1 MKTKFAKK
9 LRKKNKVL
17 LVTDIKLQVKNPNRV
32 SIYLDGRYSFSLT
45 VDQLA
50 SFNFK
55 KGDDLSLEEVEAYKD
70 ESSYGK
76 LKAVALDYLLL
87 RTRSKKEFRDYL
99 FRKTLS
105 TYDKKGKKI
114 IRYTDVQAKRVY
126 EHFLNTK
133 YLDDEFFAKTWV
145 ENRNLK
151 KGVSK
156 KKLYQELKQKG
167 IEDHVI
173 DQALRASSRD
183 DLGELKKVLAKKAGR
198 YKGDDNKLIRYLAS
212 LSFNYEDIKKAIE
225 EFKANN

>member
-1 MKTKFAKK
+1 M
-9 LRKKNKVL
+9 
-17 LVTDIKLQVKNPNRV
+17 LVTDIKLQVKNSNRV

-156 KKLYQELKQKG
+156 KKLYQELRQKG

-173 DQALRASSRD
+173 EQALGASGRD
-183 DLGELKKVLAKKAGR
+183 DLGELKKVLTKKAER
-198 YKGDDNKLIRYLAS
+198 YKSDDNKLIRYLAS
-212 LSFNYEDIKKAIE
+212 LGFNYEDIKKAIE

>member
-1 MKTKFAKK
+1 M
-9 LRKKNKVL
+9 

-32 SIYLDGRYSFSLT
+32 SVYLDGRYSFSLT

-114 IRYTDVQAKRVY
+114 IKYTDVQAKRVY

-167 IEDHVI
+167 IEDHVS

-212 LSFNYEDIKKAIE
+212 LGFNYEDIKKATE

>member
-1 MKTKFAKK
+1 M
-9 LRKKNKVL
+9 
-17 LVTDIKLQVKNPNRV
+17 

-76 LKAVALDYLLL
+76 LKAAALDYLLL

-99 FRKTLS
+99 FRKTLP
-105 TYDKKGKKI
+105 TYDKI
-114 IRYTDVQAKRVY
+114 IRYTNAQAKRVY
-126 EHFLNTK
+126 KHFLNTK

-156 KKLYQELKQKG
+156 KKLYQELRQKG

-173 DQALRASSRD
+173 EQALGASGRD
-183 DLGELKKVLAKKAGR
+183 DLGELKKVLTKKAER

-212 LSFNYEDIKKAIE
+212 LGFNYEDIKKAIE

>member
-1 MKTKFAKK
+1 M
-9 LRKKNKVL
+9 

-126 EHFLNTK
+126 EYFLNTK

-173 DQALRASSRD
+173 EQALKTSSRD
-183 DLGELKKVLAKKAGR
+183 DSDELKKVLAKKAER

-212 LSFNYEDIKKAIE
+212 LGFNYEDIKKAIE
-225 EFKANN
+225 EFKTK

>member
-1 MKTKFAKK
+1 
-9 LRKKNKVL
+9 
-17 LVTDIKLQVKNPNRV
+17 V

-50 SFNFK
+50 NFNFK

-76 LKAVALDYLLL
+76 LKAAALDYLLL

-99 FRKTLS
+99 FRKTLP

-114 IRYTDVQAKRVY
+114 IRYTDAQAKRVY
-126 EHFLNTK
+126 EYFLNTK

-173 DQALRASSRD
+173 KQALGASGRD

-212 LSFNYEDIKKAIE
+212 LGFNYEDIKKAIE

>member
-1 MKTKFAKK
+1 M
-9 LRKKNKVL
+9 

-173 DQALRASSRD
+173 EQALRVSSRD
-183 DLGELKKVLAKKAGR
+183 DLGELKKVLAKKAER

-212 LSFNYEDIKKAIE
+212 LGFNYEDIKKAIE

>member
-1 MKTKFAKK
+1 M
-9 LRKKNKVL
+9 
-17 LVTDIKLQVKNPNRV
+17 LVTDIKLQVKNSNRV

-55 KGDDLSLEEVEAYKD
+55 KGDDLSLEEIETYKD

-76 LKAVALDYLLL
+76 LKAVALNYLLL
-87 RTRSKKEFRDYL
+87 RIRSKKEFRDYL
-99 FRKTLS
+99 FRKTLP
-105 TYDKKGKKI
+105 TYDEKGKKI
-114 IRYTDVQAKRVY
+114 IRYTDAQAKRVY
-126 EHFLNTK
+126 KHFLNTK

-156 KKLYQELKQKG
+156 KKLYQELRQKG

-173 DQALRASSRD
+173 EQALGASGRD
-183 DLGELKKVLAKKAGR
+183 DLGELKKVLTKKAER

-212 LSFNYEDIKKAIE
+212 LGFNYEDIKKAIE

>member
-1 MKTKFAKK
+1 M
-9 LRKKNKVL
+9 

>member
-1 MKTKFAKK
+1 M
-9 LRKKNKVL
+9 

-76 LKAVALDYLLL
+76 LKAAALDYLLL

-99 FRKTLS
+99 FRKTLP

-114 IRYTDVQAKRVY
+114 IRYTDAQAKRVY

-133 YLDDEFFAKTWV
+133 YLDDELFAKTWV

-167 IEDHVI
+167 IEDYVI
-173 DQALRASSRD
+173 EQALRVSGRD
-183 DLGELKKVLAKKAGR
+183 DLGELKKVLAKKAER
-198 YKGDDNKLIRYLAS
+198 YKGDDNKLIRYLVS
-212 LSFNYEDIKKAIE
+212 LGFNYEDIKKALE

>member
-1 MKTKFAKK
+1 M
-9 LRKKNKVL
+9 

-99 FRKTLS
+99 FRKTLP

-114 IRYTDVQAKRVY
+114 IRYTDAQAKRVY

-133 YLDDEFFAKTWV
+133 YLDDELFVKTWV

-156 KKLYQELKQKG
+156 KKLYQELRQKG

-173 DQALRASSRD
+173 EQALGASGRD
-183 DLGELKKVLAKKAGR
+183 DLGELKKVLAKKAER

-212 LSFNYEDIKKAIE
+212 LGFNYEDIKKAIE

>member
-1 MKTKFAKK
+1 M
-9 LRKKNKVL
+9 
-17 LVTDIKLQVKNPNRV
+17 LVTDIKLQVKNSNRV

-55 KGDDLSLEEVEAYKD
+55 KGEDLSLEEVEAYKD

-114 IRYTDVQAKRVY
+114 IRYTDAQAKRIY

-133 YLDDEFFAKTWV
+133 YLDDELFAKTWV

-167 IEDHVI
+167 IEDYVI
-173 DQALRASSRD
+173 EQALRVSGRD
-183 DLGELKKVLAKKAGR
+183 DLGELKKVLAKKAER

-212 LSFNYEDIKKAIE
+212 LGFNYEDIKKAIE

>member
-1 MKTKFAKK
+1 M
-9 LRKKNKVL
+9 
-17 LVTDIKLQVKNPNRV
+17 LVTDIKLQVKNSNRV

-114 IRYTDVQAKRVY
+114 IRYTDVQAKRIY

-173 DQALRASSRD
+173 EQALGASGRD
-183 DLGELKKVLAKKAGR
+183 DLDELKKVLAKKAGR

-212 LSFNYEDIKKAIE
+212 LGFNYEDIKKAIE

>member
-1 MKTKFAKK
+1 M
-9 LRKKNKVL
+9 
-17 LVTDIKLQVKNPNRV
+17 LVTDVKLQVKNPNRV

-99 FRKTLS
+99 FRKTLL

-114 IRYTDVQAKRVY
+114 IRYTDAQAKRVY
-126 EHFLNTK
+126 KHFLNTK

-156 KKLYQELKQKG
+156 KKLYQELRQKG

-173 DQALRASSRD
+173 EQALGASGRD
-183 DLGELKKVLAKKAGR
+183 DLGELKKVLTKKAER

-212 LSFNYEDIKKAIE
+212 LGFNYEDIKKAIE

>member
-1 MKTKFAKK
+1 M
-9 LRKKNKVL
+9 
-17 LVTDIKLQVKNPNRV
+17 LVTDIKLQVKNSNRV

-212 LSFNYEDIKKAIE
+212 LGFNYEDIKKVLE
-225 EFKANN
+225 EFKVNN

>member
-1 MKTKFAKK
+1 M
-9 LRKKNKVL
+9 
-17 LVTDIKLQVKNPNRV
+17 LVTDVKLQVKNPNRV

-55 KGDDLSLEEVEAYKD
+55 KGEDLSLEEVEAYKN

-99 FRKTLS
+99 FRKTLP

-114 IRYTDVQAKRVY
+114 IRYTDAQAKRVY
-126 EHFLNTK
+126 EYFLDTK
-133 YLDDEFFAKTWV
+133 YLDDELFAKTWV

-167 IEDHVI
+167 IEDYVI
-173 DQALRASSRD
+173 EQALGASDRD
-183 DLGELKKVLAKKAGR
+183 DLGELKKVLAKKAER

-212 LSFNYEDIKKAIE
+212 LGFNYEDIKKALE

>member
-1 MKTKFAKK
+1 M
-9 LRKKNKVL
+9 
-17 LVTDIKLQVKNPNRV
+17 LVTDIKLQVKNSNRV

-133 YLDDEFFAKTWV
+133 YLDDELFAKTWV

-167 IEDHVI
+167 IEDYVI
-173 DQALRASSRD
+173 EQALRVSGRD
-183 DLGELKKVLAKKAGR
+183 DLGELKKVLAKKAER

-212 LSFNYEDIKKAIE
+212 LGFNYEDIKKALE

>member
-1 MKTKFAKK
+1 M
-9 LRKKNKVL
+9 
-17 LVTDIKLQVKNPNRV
+17 LVTDIKLQVKNSNRV

-114 IRYTDVQAKRVY
+114 IRYTDAQAKRVY
-126 EHFLNTK
+126 KHFLNTK

-156 KKLYQELKQKG
+156 KKLYQELRQKG

-173 DQALRASSRD
+173 EQALGASGRD
-183 DLGELKKVLAKKAGR
+183 DLGELKKVLTKKAER

-212 LSFNYEDIKKAIE
+212 LGFNYEDIKKAIE
-225 EFKANN
+225 EFKTK

>member
-1 MKTKFAKK
+1 M
-9 LRKKNKVL
+9 

-114 IRYTDVQAKRVY
+114 IRYTDAQAKRVY

-133 YLDDEFFAKTWV
+133 YLDDELFAKTWV

-167 IEDHVI
+167 IEDYVI
-173 DQALRASSRD
+173 EQALRVSGRD
-183 DLGELKKVLAKKAGR
+183 DLGELKKVLAKKAER

-212 LSFNYEDIKKAIE
+212 LGFNYEDIKKAIE

>member
-1 MKTKFAKK
+1 M
-9 LRKKNKVL
+9 
-17 LVTDIKLQVKNPNRV
+17 

-167 IEDHVI
+167 IEDHI
-173 DQALRASSRD
+173 IEQALRASGRD
-183 DLGELKKVLAKKAGR
+183 DSDELKKVLTKKAGR

-212 LSFNYEDIKKAIE
+212 LGFNYEDIKKAIE

>member
-1 MKTKFAKK
+1 M
-9 LRKKNKVL
+9 

-45 VDQLA
+45 VGQLA

-114 IRYTDVQAKRVY
+114 IRYTDAQAKRVY

-133 YLDDEFFAKTWV
+133 YLDDELFAKTWV

-167 IEDHVI
+167 IEDYVI
-173 DQALRASSRD
+173 EQALRVSGRD
-183 DLGELKKVLAKKAGR
+183 DLGELKKVLAKKAER

-212 LSFNYEDIKKAIE
+212 LGFNYEDIKKAIE

>member
-1 MKTKFAKK
+1 M
-9 LRKKNKVL
+9 
-17 LVTDIKLQVKNPNRV
+17 LVTDIKLQVKNSNRV

-114 IRYTDVQAKRVY
+114 IRYTDVQAKRIY

-173 DQALRASSRD
+173 EQALGASGRD
-183 DLGELKKVLAKKAGR
+183 DLDELKKVLAKKAGR

-212 LSFNYEDIKKAIE
+212 LGFNYEDIKKAIE
-225 EFKANN
+225 EFKTK

>member
-1 MKTKFAKK
+1 M
-9 LRKKNKVL
+9 

-99 FRKTLS
+99 FRKTLP

-114 IRYTDVQAKRVY
+114 IRYTDVQAKRIY

-173 DQALRASSRD
+173 EQALGASGRD
-183 DLGELKKVLAKKAGR
+183 DLDELKKVLAKKAGR

-212 LSFNYEDIKKAIE
+212 LGFNYEDIKKAIE

>member
-1 MKTKFAKK
+1 M
-9 LRKKNKVL
+9 

-99 FRKTLS
+99 FRKALPI
-105 TYDKKGKKI
+105 YDKKGKKI
-114 IRYTDVQAKRVY
+114 IRYTDAQAKRVY
-126 EHFLNTK
+126 EYFLNTK

-173 DQALRASSRD
+173 KQALGASGRD

-212 LSFNYEDIKKAIE
+212 LGFNYEDIKKAIE

>member
-1 MKTKFAKK
+1 M
-9 LRKKNKVL
+9 
-17 LVTDIKLQVKNPNRV
+17 LVTDIKLQVKNSNRV

-55 KGDDLSLEEVEAYKD
+55 KGDDLSLEEVEVYKD
-70 ESSYGK
+70 ESSYGE
-76 LKAVALDYLLL
+76 LKAAALDYLLL

-99 FRKTLS
+99 FRKTLL

-114 IRYTDVQAKRVY
+114 IRYTDAQAKRVY

-156 KKLYQELKQKG
+156 KKLCQELKQKG

-173 DQALRASSRD
+173 KQALGASGRD
-183 DLGELKKVLAKKAGR
+183 DLDELKKVLAKKAGR

-212 LSFNYEDIKKAIE
+212 LGFNYEDIKKVIE

>member
-1 MKTKFAKK
+1 M
-9 LRKKNKVL
+9 
-17 LVTDIKLQVKNPNRV
+17 LVTDIKLQVKNSNRV

-173 DQALRASSRD
+173 DQALRASDRD
-183 DLGELKKVLAKKAGR
+183 DLGELKKVLTKKAER

-212 LSFNYEDIKKAIE
+212 LGFNYEDIKKAIE

>member
-1 MKTKFAKK
+1 M
-9 LRKKNKVL
+9 

-32 SIYLDGRYSFSLT
+32 SVYLDGRYSFSLT

-114 IRYTDVQAKRVY
+114 IKYTDVQAKRVY

-212 LSFNYEDIKKAIE
+212 LGFNYEDIKKATE

>member
-1 MKTKFAKK
+1 M
-9 LRKKNKVL
+9 
-17 LVTDIKLQVKNPNRV
+17 
-32 SIYLDGRYSFSLT
+32 
-45 VDQLA
+45 
-50 SFNFK
+50 NFK

-99 FRKTLS
+99 FRKALP

-114 IRYTDVQAKRVY
+114 IRYTDVQTKRVY
-126 EHFLNTK
+126 EYFLNTK
-133 YLDDEFFAKTWV
+133 YLDDELFAKTWV

-173 DQALRASSRD
+173 EQALGASGRD
-183 DLGELKKVLAKKAGR
+183 DLDELKKVLAKKAGR

-212 LSFNYEDIKKAIE
+212 LGFNYEDIKKAIE

>member
-1 MKTKFAKK
+1 M
-9 LRKKNKVL
+9 
-17 LVTDIKLQVKNPNRV
+17 LVTDVKLQVKNSNRV

-50 SFNFK
+50 NFNFK

-76 LKAVALDYLLL
+76 LKAAALDYLLL

-99 FRKTLS
+99 FRKTLP

-114 IRYTDVQAKRVY
+114 IRYTDAQAKRVY
-126 EHFLNTK
+126 EYFLNTK

-173 DQALRASSRD
+173 KQALGASGRD

-212 LSFNYEDIKKAIE
+212 LGFNYEDIKKAIE

>member
-1 MKTKFAKK
+1 M
-9 LRKKNKVL
+9 

-212 LSFNYEDIKKAIE
+212 LGFNYEDIKKAIE

>member
-1 MKTKFAKK
+1 M
-9 LRKKNKVL
+9 
-17 LVTDIKLQVKNPNRV
+17 LVTDIKLQVKNSNRV

-55 KGDDLSLEEVEAYKD
+55 KGDDLSLEEIEAYKD

-99 FRKTLS
+99 FRKTLP

-151 KGVSK
+151 KRV
-156 KKLYQELKQKG
+156 
-167 IEDHVI
+167 
-173 DQALRASSRD
+173 
-183 DLGELKKVLAKKAGR
+183 
-198 YKGDDNKLIRYLAS
+198 
-212 LSFNYEDIKKAIE
+212 
-225 EFKANN
+225 

>member
-99 FRKTLS
+99 FRKTLP

-114 IRYTDVQAKRVY
+114 IRYTDAQAKRVY
-126 EHFLNTK
+126 EYFLNTK

-173 DQALRASSRD
+173 KQALGASGRD

-212 LSFNYEDIKKAIE
+212 LGFNYEDIKKAIE

>member
-1 MKTKFAKK
+1 M
-9 LRKKNKVL
+9 
-17 LVTDIKLQVKNPNRV
+17 LVTDIKLQVKNSNRV

-114 IRYTDVQAKRVY
+114 IRYTDAQAKRVY

-133 YLDDEFFAKTWV
+133 YLDDELFAKTWV

-167 IEDHVI
+167 IEDYVI
-173 DQALRASSRD
+173 EQALRVSGRD
-183 DLGELKKVLAKKAGR
+183 DLGELKKVLAKKAER
-198 YKGDDNKLIRYLAS
+198 YKGDNNKLIRYLAS
-212 LSFNYEDIKKAIE
+212 LGFNYEDIKKALE